1 VRRRSNILERDDGED
16 RDHEVSTVRVCA
28 HCGAEL
34 EYVRGIGWV
43 DSLSG
48 AKGGTY
54 ATCKNNPKGHRPVE
68 TT

>member
-1 VRRRSNILERDDGED
+1 MS
-16 RDHEVSTVRVCA
+16 VSTVRVCA

-48 AKGGTY
+48 DKGGTY